1 MPRSKGAVS
10 IRDVAAAAG
19 VSVATVSRVLSPATA
34 EVPMRKETRDRVV
47 RAIDELGYRPNDL
60 ARALLQHRTSAIG
73 LVVPDIS
80 NPYYPPL
87 VRGVE
92 DVASSHGYRVV
103 LCNTDRDPAKIT
115 GYLDTLIKTR
125 VDGIVVAGGGWADV
139 PDRTAVLGRYRTG
152 LVAVGRHLTSHPS
165 VRIDNVAASRAA
177 AEHLIGL
184 GHRRITFVGGPAS
197 STTVQDRAQGFR
209 DALKASGLAGL
220 APAVRYG
227 DFTEESGYALAREIL
242 RLSRPPT
249 ALLCA
254 NDRVALGA
262 YAAAADTARRI
273 PDDVSV
279 VGFDDTPIARYVRP
293 TLTTVAIPTYEMGS
307 AAMRLLLAQF
317 GGDDGAPALETMPTR
332 LVVRDS
338 AAAPVG
344 GQPGG

>member
-1 MPRSKGAVS
+1 MPRAKGAVS

-34 EVPMRKETRDRVV
+34 DVPMRKETRHRVE

-60 ARALLQHRTSAIG
+60 ARALLQHRTAAIG

-92 DVASSHGYRVV
+92 DAASSRGYRVV
-103 LCNTDRDPAKIT
+103 LCNTDRDPAKIS

-139 PDRTAVLGRYRTG
+139 PDRTAVLFTYRTG
-152 LVAVGRHLTSHPS
+152 LVAVGRHLTAHPS
-165 VRIDNVAASRAA
+165 VRVDNVAASRGA

-184 GHRRITFVGGPAS
+184 GHRRIAFLGGPAS
-197 STTVQDRAQGFR
+197 STTVQDRAQGYR
-209 DALKASGLAGL
+209 DALKVAGL
-220 APAVRYG
+220 LGPDAAVRYG
-227 DFTEESGYALAREIL
+227 DFTEECGYALTREL
-242 RLSRPPT
+242 LGETRTPT

-254 NDRVALGA
+254 NDRIAIGA
-262 YAAAADTARRI
+262 YAAAADAGRRV
-273 PDDVSV
+273 PHDVTV

-293 TLTTVAIPTYEMGS
+293 TLTTVAIPTYEMGC
-307 AAMRLLLAQF
+307 AAVRLLLAQLEGNTEPGF
-317 GGDDGAPALETMPTR
+317 ETMPTR

-338 AAAPVG
+338 TAP
-344 GQPGG
+344 PA

>member
-34 EVPMRKETRDRVV
+34 AVPMRKETRDRVE

-60 ARALLQHRTSAIG
+60 ARALLQHRTAAIG

-103 LCNTDRDPAKIT
+103 LCNTDRDPAKIS

-139 PDRTAVLGRYRTG
+139 PDRTAVLGNYRTG
-152 LVAVGRHLTSHPS
+152 LVAVGRHLTAHPS

-177 AEHLIGL
+177 AEHLIGF
-184 GHRRITFVGGPAS
+184 GHRRIAFLGGPAS
-197 STTVQDRAQGFR
+197 STTVQDRAQGYR
-209 DALKASGLAGL
+209 DALKVAGLAGDS
-220 APAVRYG
+220 AAVRYG
-227 DFTEESGYALAREIL
+227 DFTEESGYAATREL
-242 RLSRPPT
+242 LDTSQPPT

-254 NDRVALGA
+254 NDRIALGA
-262 YAAAADTARRI
+262 YAAAADAGRRV
-273 PDDVSV
+273 PHDVSV

-293 TLTTVAIPTYEMGS
+293 TLTTVAIPTYEMGG
-307 AAMRLLLAQF
+307 AAVRLLLAQLQ
-317 GGDDGAPALETMPTR
+317 GNSEPELETMPTQ

-338 AAAPVG
+338 VG
-344 GQPGG
+344 PWLG

>member
-1 MPRSKGAVS
+1 MPRSKSAVS

-34 EVPMRKETRDRVV
+34 DVPMRKETRDKVE
-47 RAIDELGYRPNDL
+47 RAIDQLGYRPNDL
-60 ARALLQHRTSAIG
+60 ARALLQQRSSAIG

-115 GYLDTLIKTR
+115 GYLDTLIKSR
-125 VDGIVVAGGGWADV
+125 VDGIVVAGGGWAEV
-139 PDRTAVLGRYRTG
+139 PDRTAVLGTYRTG
-152 LVAVGRHLTSHPS
+152 LVAVGRHDTAHPS
-165 VRIDNVAASRAA
+165 VRIDNVAASREAT
-177 AEHLIGL
+177 EHLLGL
-184 GHRRITFVGGPAS
+184 GHRRIAFLGGPVS
-197 STTVQDRAQGFR
+197 STTVQDRARGYR
-209 DALKASGLAGL
+209 AALKVASRRGFATI
-220 APAVRYG
+220 VRCG
-227 DFTEESGYALAREIL
+227 EFTEESGYTMTREL
-242 RLSRPPT
+242 LSVSRPPT

-254 NDRVALGA
+254 NDRIALGA
-262 YAAAADTARRI
+262 YAAAADTGRRV

-293 TLTTVAIPTYEMGS
+293 TLTTVAIPTYEMGRV
-307 AAMRLLLAQF
+307 AMRLLLAQLQ
-317 GGDDGAPALETMPTR
+317 GTGQAELEILPTV

-338 AAAPVG
+338 TAP
-344 GQPGG
+344 PAE

>member
-1 MPRSKGAVS
+1 MPRAKGAVS

-34 EVPMRKETRDRVV
+34 DVPMRKETRDKVE

-60 ARALLQHRTSAIG
+60 ARALLHQRSSAIG

-103 LCNTDRDPAKIT
+103 LCNTDRDPAKIS
-115 GYLDTLIKTR
+115 GYLDTLIKSR
-125 VDGIVVAGGGWADV
+125 VDGIVVAGGGWADL
-139 PDRTAVLGRYRTG
+139 PDRTAVLGTYRTG
-152 LVAVGRHLTSHPS
+152 LVAVGRHDTAHPS
-165 VRIDNVAASRAA
+165 VRIDNVAASREAT
-177 AEHLIGL
+177 EHLLGL
-184 GHRRITFVGGPAS
+184 GHRRIAFLGGPAS
-197 STTVQDRAQGFR
+197 STTVQDRAQGYR
-209 DALKASGLAGL
+209 DAQKVAGRPG
-220 APAVRYG
+220 AATGVRYG
-227 DFTEESGYALAREIL
+227 DFTEESGYAMTRELL

-254 NDRVALGA
+254 NDRIALGA
-262 YAAAADTARRI
+262 YAAAADTARRV

-307 AAMRLLLAQF
+307 AAMRLLLAQLE
-317 GGDDGAPALETMPTR
+317 GNPPAGLQTLPTH

-338 AAAPVG
+338 TAP
-344 GQPGG
+344 PSSA

>member
-34 EVPMRKETRDRVV
+34 DVPMRKETRDRVE

-92 DVASSHGYRVV
+92 DVASSHGYRIV
-103 LCNTDRDPAKIT
+103 LCNTDRDPAKIS

-139 PDRTAVLGRYRTG
+139 PDRTAVLGTYRTG
-152 LVAVGRHLTSHPS
+152 LVAVGRHDTAHPS
-165 VRIDNVAASRAA
+165 VRIDNVAASREATVY
-177 AEHLIGL
+177 LLGL
-184 GHRRITFVGGPAS
+184 GHRRTAFLGGPAS
-197 STTVQDRAQGFR
+197 STTVQDRAQGYR
-209 DALKASGLAGL
+209 DALRVAGL
-220 APAVRYG
+220 HGCEKAVRYG
-227 DFTEESGYALAREIL
+227 DFTEESGYAMMQELLGA
-242 RLSRPPT
+242 SPPPT

-254 NDRVALGA
+254 NDRIALGA
-262 YAAAADTARRI
+262 YAAAADAGRRV
-273 PDDVSV
+273 PDEVSV

-293 TLTTVAIPTYEMGS
+293 TLATVAIPTYEMGRV
-307 AAMRLLLAQF
+307 AMRLLLAQLE
-317 GGDDGAPALETMPTR
+317 GSAPPALETLPTR
-332 LVVRDS
+332 LVLRDS
-338 AAAPVG
+338 AAPPAPE
-344 GQPGG
+344 

>member
-19 VSVATVSRVLSPATA
+19 VSVATVSRVLSPASA
-34 EVPMRKETRDRVV
+34 DVPMRKETRDKVE

-60 ARALLQHRTSAIG
+60 ARALLQHRTAAIG

-92 DVASSHGYRVV
+92 DAASSQGYRVV
-103 LCNTDRDPAKIT
+103 LCNTDRDPAKIS

-139 PDRTAVLGRYRTG
+139 PDRTAVLGNYRTG
-152 LVAVGRHLTSHPS
+152 LVAVGRHLTAHPS
-165 VRIDNVAASRAA
+165 VRIDNVAASREA

-184 GHRRITFVGGPAS
+184 GHRRIAFLGGPAS
-197 STTVQDRAQGFR
+197 STTVQDRAQGYR
-209 DALKASGLAGL
+209 DALKVAGLAG
-220 APAVRYG
+220 AATVRCG
-227 DFTEESGYALAREIL
+227 DFTEESGYAATREIL
-242 RLSRPPT
+242 GASPPPT

-254 NDRVALGA
+254 NDRIALGA
-262 YAAAADTARRI
+262 YAAVADAGRRV

-307 AAMRLLLAQF
+307 AAVRVLLAQL
-317 GGDDGAPALETMPTR
+317 DGNTEPEVETMPTR

-338 AAAPVG
+338 TAP
-344 GQPGG
+344 PA

>member
-1 MPRSKGAVS
+1 MPRSKGTVS

-34 EVPMRKETRDRVV
+34 AVPMRKETRDKVE
-47 RAIDELGYRPNDL
+47 RAIDQLGYRPNDL
-60 ARALLQHRTSAIG
+60 ARALLQHRTAAIG

-92 DVASSHGYRVV
+92 DAASSHGYRVV
-103 LCNTDRDPAKIT
+103 LCNTDRDPAKIS

-139 PDRTAVLGRYRTG
+139 PDRTAVLGTYRTG
-152 LVAVGRHLTSHPS
+152 LVAVGRHLTAHPS

-184 GHRRITFVGGPAS
+184 GHRRIAFLGGPAE
-197 STTVQDRAQGFR
+197 STTVQDRAQGYR
-209 DALKASGLAGL
+209 DALKATGLHGFATD
-220 APAVRYG
+220 VRYG
-227 DFTEESGYALAREIL
+227 DFTEESGYAATREL
-242 RLSRPPT
+242 LDTSPSPT

-254 NDRVALGA
+254 NDRIALGA
-262 YAAAADTARRI
+262 YAAAADAGRRI
-273 PDDVSV
+273 PHDVSV

-307 AAMRLLLAQF
+307 AAMRLLLAQLE
-317 GGDDGAPALETMPTR
+317 GDGAPSLETMPTR
-332 LVVRDS
+332 LVIRDS
-338 AAAPVG
+338 AAAPAD
-344 GQPGG
+344 

>member
-34 EVPMRKETRDRVV
+34 HVPMRKETRDRVE
-47 RAIDELGYRPNDL
+47 RAIDQLGYRPNDL
-60 ARALLQHRTSAIG
+60 ARALLHHRTSAIG

-80 NPYYPPL
+80 NPYYPPM

-92 DVASSHGYRVV
+92 DVASAHGYRVV
-103 LCNTDRDPAKIT
+103 LCNTDRDPAKIS

-139 PDRTAVLGRYRTG
+139 PDRTAVLGNYRTG
-152 LVAVGRHLTSHPS
+152 LVAVGRHLTAHPS
-165 VRIDNVAASRAA
+165 VRIDNVAASREA

-184 GHRRITFVGGPAS
+184 GHRRIAFLGGPAS
-197 STTVQDRAQGFR
+197 STTVQDRAQGYR
-209 DALKASGLAGL
+209 DALKVADLPGSA
-220 APAVRYG
+220 AAVTYG
-227 DFTEESGYALAREIL
+227 DFTEECGYAATREL
-242 RLSRPPT
+242 LETSLPSPTALPPT

-254 NDRVALGA
+254 NDRIALGA
-262 YAAAADTARRI
+262 YAAAADAGRRV
-273 PDDVSV
+273 PHDVSV

-293 TLTTVAIPTYEMGS
+293 TLTTVAIPTYEMGG
-307 AAMRLLLAQF
+307 AAVRLLLAQLD
-317 GGDDGAPALETMPTR
+317 GGGGPEVETMATR

-338 AAAPVG
+338 TSPPA
-344 GQPGG
+344 

>member
-34 EVPMRKETRDRVV
+34 DVPMRKETRDKVV

-60 ARALLQHRTSAIG
+60 ARALLHHRTAAIG

-92 DVASSHGYRVV
+92 DVASSRGYRVV

-152 LVAVGRHLTSHPS
+152 LVAVGRHLTAHPS

-184 GHRRITFVGGPAS
+184 GHRRIAFVGGPAS

-209 DALKASGLAGL
+209 DALKASGLDGR
-220 APAVRYG
+220 APVVRYG
-227 DFTEESGYALAREIL
+227 DFTEESGYELTREML
-242 RLSRPPT
+242 RLARPPT

-262 YAAAADTARRI
+262 YAAAADTACRI

-317 GGDDGAPALETMPTR
+317 EGDGGPALETMPTR

-338 AAAPVG
+338 AAAPSAG
-344 GQPGG
+344 

>member
-19 VSVATVSRVLSPATA
+19 VSVATVSRVLSPASA
-34 EVPMRKETRDRVV
+34 AVPMRKETRDKVE
-47 RAIDELGYRPNDL
+47 RAIDQLGYRPNDL
-60 ARALLQHRTSAIG
+60 ARALLQHRTAAIG

-92 DVASSHGYRVV
+92 DAASSQGYRVV
-103 LCNTDRDPAKIT
+103 LCNTDRDPAKIS

-139 PDRTAVLGRYRTG
+139 PDRTAVLDTYRTG
-152 LVAVGRHLTSHPS
+152 LVAVGRHLTAHPS
-165 VRIDNVAASRAA
+165 VRIDNVAASREA

-184 GHRRITFVGGPAS
+184 GHRRIAFLGGPAS
-197 STTVQDRAQGFR
+197 STTVQDRAQGYR
-209 DALKASGLAGL
+209 VAMEVAALA
-220 APAVRYG
+220 APVARYG
-227 DFTEESGYALAREIL
+227 DFTEESGYAATREIL
-242 RLSRPPT
+242 DGSEPPT

-254 NDRVALGA
+254 NDRIALGA
-262 YAAAADTARRI
+262 YAAAADAGHRV
-273 PDDVSV
+273 PDDISV

-293 TLTTVAIPTYEMGS
+293 TLTTVAIPTYEMGR

-317 GGDDGAPALETMPTR
+317 EGRGEPGLETMPTR

-338 AAAPVG
+338 SRPPA
-344 GQPGG
+344 

>member
-1 MPRSKGAVS
+1 MSRSKGAVS

-34 EVPMRKETRDRVV
+34 HVPMRKETRDRVE
-47 RAIDELGYRPNDL
+47 RAIDQLGYRPNDL
-60 ARALLQHRTSAIG
+60 ARALLQRRTAAIG

-92 DVASSHGYRVV
+92 DVASSHHYRVV

-139 PDRTAVLGRYRTG
+139 PDRTAVLGTYGTG
-152 LVAVGRHLTSHPS
+152 LVAVGRHLTAHPS

-177 AEHLIGL
+177 AEHLLGL
-184 GHRRITFVGGPAS
+184 GHRRIAFLGGPSS
-197 STTVQDRAQGFR
+197 STTVQDRAQGYR
-209 DALKASGLAGL
+209 DALKIAGL
-220 APAVRYG
+220 DEQAAAVRYG
-227 DFTEESGYALAREIL
+227 EFAEESGYALTSEL
-242 RLSRPPT
+242 LGTSSPPT

-254 NDRVALGA
+254 NDRIALGA
-262 YAAAADTARRI
+262 YAAAADAGRRV
-273 PDDVSV
+273 PHDVSV

-293 TLTTVAIPTYEMGS
+293 TLTTVAIPTYEIGS
-307 AAMRLLLAQF
+307 AAMELLLAQF
-317 GGDDGAPALETMPTR
+317 EGDTPASLTTLPTR

-338 AAAPVG
+338 AAPPTSG
-344 GQPGG
+344 

>member
-19 VSVATVSRVLSPATA
+19 VSVATVSRVLSPASA
-34 EVPMRKETRDRVV
+34 DVPMRKETRDKVE

-92 DVASSHGYRVV
+92 DAASSRGYRVV
-103 LCNTDRDPAKIT
+103 LCNTDRDPAKIS

-139 PDRTAVLGRYRTG
+139 PDRSTVLGNYRTG
-152 LVAVGRHLTSHPS
+152 LVAVGRHLTAHPS

-184 GHRRITFVGGPAS
+184 GHRRIAFLGGPAL
-197 STTVQDRAQGFR
+197 STTVQDRAQGYR
-209 DALKASGLAGL
+209 DALKVAGL
-220 APAVRYG
+220 GAPVVRYG
-227 DFTEESGYALAREIL
+227 DFTEESGYAATREIL
-242 RLSRPPT
+242 DGCPPPT

-254 NDRVALGA
+254 NDRIALGA
-262 YAAAADTARRI
+262 YAAVTDVGRRV

-293 TLTTVAIPTYEMGS
+293 TLTTVAIPTYEMGR
-307 AAMRLLLAQF
+307 AAMRLLLAQLA
-317 GGDDGAPALETMPTR
+317 GSAKPGLEIMPTH
-332 LVVRDS
+332 LVVRS
-338 AAAPVG
+338 SVAPPVSE
-344 GQPGG
+344 

>member
-34 EVPMRKETRDRVV
+34 EVPMRKETRDRVE
-47 RAIDELGYRPNDL
+47 RAIEQLGYRPNDL

-92 DVASSHGYRVV
+92 DVASSQGYRIV
-103 LCNTDRDPAKIT
+103 LCNTDRDPAKIS

-139 PDRTAVLGRYRTG
+139 PDRTAVLGTYRTG
-152 LVAVGRHLTSHPS
+152 LVAVGRHDTGHPS
-165 VRIDNVAASRAA
+165 VRIDNVAASRDA
-177 AEHLIGL
+177 AEHLLGL
-184 GHRRITFVGGPAS
+184 GHRRTAFLGGPAA
-197 STTVQDRAQGFR
+197 STTVQDRARGYR
-209 DALKASGLAGL
+209 DATAAAGL
-220 APAVRYG
+220 CESGKAVRYG
-227 DFTEESGYALAREIL
+227 EFTEESGYAMTKELL
-242 RLSRPPT
+242 GGSPPPT

-254 NDRVALGA
+254 NDRIALGA
-262 YAAAADTARRI
+262 YAAAADAGRRV

-293 TLTTVAIPTYEMGS
+293 TLTTVAIPTYEMGRV
-307 AAMRLLLAQF
+307 AMRLLLAQLE
-317 GGDDGAPALETMPTR
+317 GSSEPELETMPTR
-332 LVVRDS
+332 LVVRGSTVAPAS
-338 AAAPVG
+338 A
-344 GQPGG
+344 

>member
-1 MPRSKGAVS
+1 MPRSKGTVS

-34 EVPMRKETRDRVV
+34 AVPMRKETRDKVE
-47 RAIDELGYRPNDL
+47 RAIDQLGYRPNDL
-60 ARALLQHRTSAIG
+60 ARALLQHRTAAIG

-92 DVASSHGYRVV
+92 DTASSHGYRVV
-103 LCNTDRDPAKIT
+103 LCNTDRDPAKIS

-139 PDRTAVLGRYRTG
+139 PDRTAVLGTYRTG
-152 LVAVGRHLTSHPS
+152 LVAVGRHLTAHPS

-184 GHRRITFVGGPAS
+184 GHRRIAFLGGPAE
-197 STTVQDRAQGFR
+197 STTVQDRAQGYR
-209 DALKASGLAGL
+209 DALKATGLHGFATD
-220 APAVRYG
+220 VRYG
-227 DFTEESGYALAREIL
+227 DFTEESGYAATREL
-242 RLSRPPT
+242 LDTSPSPT

-254 NDRVALGA
+254 NDRIALGA
-262 YAAAADTARRI
+262 YAAAADAGRRI
-273 PDDVSV
+273 PHDVSV

-307 AAMRLLLAQF
+307 AAMRLLLAQLE
-317 GGDDGAPALETMPTR
+317 GDGAPSLETMPTR
-332 LVVRDS
+332 LVIRDS
-338 AAAPVG
+338 AAAPAD
-344 GQPGG
+344 

>member
-1 MPRSKGAVS
+1 MPRSKSAVS

-34 EVPMRKETRDRVV
+34 GVPMRKETRDRVE

-60 ARALLQHRTSAIG
+60 ARALLQHRTAAIG

-92 DVASSHGYRVV
+92 DTASSHGYRVV
-103 LCNTDRDPAKIT
+103 LCNTDRDPAKIS

-139 PDRTAVLGRYRTG
+139 PDRTAVLGTYRTG
-152 LVAVGRHLTSHPS
+152 LVAVGRHLTAHPS
-165 VRIDNVAASRAA
+165 VRIDNVAASRGA

-184 GHRRITFVGGPAS
+184 GHRRIAFLGGPAS
-197 STTVQDRAQGFR
+197 STTVQDRAQGYR
-209 DALKASGLAGL
+209 DALTVAGL
-220 APAVRYG
+220 PAPLVRYG
-227 DFTEESGYALAREIL
+227 DFTEESGYALTREL
-242 RLSRPPT
+242 LGESRTPT
-249 ALLCA
+249 ALICA
-254 NDRVALGA
+254 NDRIAIGA
-262 YAAAADTARRI
+262 YAAAADAGCRV
-273 PDDVSV
+273 PHDVSV

-293 TLTTVAIPTYEMGS
+293 TLTTVAIPTYEMGC
-307 AAMRLLLAQF
+307 AAVRLLLAQL
-317 GGDDGAPALETMPTR
+317 GGNTEPGLETMPTR

-338 AAAPVG
+338 AAPPASG
-344 GQPGG
+344 

>member
-1 MPRSKGAVS
+1 MPRSKGTVS

-34 EVPMRKETRDRVV
+34 AVPMRKETRDRVE

-60 ARALLQHRTSAIG
+60 ARALLQHRTAAIG

-103 LCNTDRDPAKIT
+103 LCNTDRDPAKIS

-139 PDRTAVLGRYRTG
+139 PDRTAVLGTYRTG
-152 LVAVGRHLTSHPS
+152 LVAVGRHLTAHPS

-184 GHRRITFVGGPAS
+184 GHRRIAFLGGPAS
-197 STTVQDRAQGFR
+197 STTVQDRAQGYR
-209 DALKASGLAGL
+209 DALKVADLAGGS
-220 APAVRYG
+220 AAVRYG
-227 DFTEESGYALAREIL
+227 DFVEESGYALTREL
-242 RLSRPPT
+242 LDTPPPPT

-254 NDRVALGA
+254 NDRIALGA
-262 YAAAADTARRI
+262 YAAAADAGRRV
-273 PDDVSV
+273 PHDVSV

-293 TLTTVAIPTYEMGS
+293 TLTTVAIPTYEMGG
-307 AAMRLLLAQF
+307 AAVRLLLSQLD
-317 GGDDGAPALETMPTR
+317 GGGEPEVETMATR

-338 AAAPVG
+338 TSPPA
-344 GQPGG
+344 

>member
-34 EVPMRKETRDRVV
+34 DVPMRKETRDRVE
-47 RAIDELGYRPNDL
+47 RAIDQLGYRPNDL
-60 ARALLQHRTSAIG
+60 ARALLQQRTAAIG

-92 DVASSHGYRVV
+92 DEASSHGYRVV
-103 LCNTDRDPAKIT
+103 LCNTDRDPAKISE
-115 GYLDTLIKTR
+115 YLETLIKTR

-139 PDRTAVLGRYRTG
+139 PDRTAVLDTYRTG
-152 LVAVGRHLTSHPS
+152 LVVVGRHATAHPS
-165 VRIDNVAASRAA
+165 VRIDNMAASREA
-177 AEHLIGL
+177 AEHLLRL
-184 GHRRITFVGGPAS
+184 GHRRFAFLAGPAS
-197 STTVQDRAQGFR
+197 STTVQDRVLGYR
-209 DALKASGLAGL
+209 DALEAVGLPGCEQV
-220 APAVRYG
+220 VRYG
-227 DFTEESGYALAREIL
+227 EFTEESGYAATREL
-242 RLSRPPT
+242 LGGSPPPT

-254 NDRVALGA
+254 NDRIALGA
-262 YAAAADTARRI
+262 YAAAADGGRCV

-293 TLTTVAIPTYEMGS
+293 TLTTVAIPTYEIGR

-317 GGDDGAPALETMPTR
+317 EGSTPPQLETLPTR
-332 LVVRDS
+332 LVVRGS
-338 AAAPVG
+338 AGPPASG
-344 GQPGG
+344 

>member
-1 MPRSKGAVS
+1 
-10 IRDVAAAAG
+10 
-19 VSVATVSRVLSPATA
+19 VSRVLSPATA
-34 EVPMRKETRDRVV
+34 DVPMRKETRHRVE

-60 ARALLQHRTSAIG
+60 ARALLQHRTAAIG

-92 DVASSHGYRVV
+92 DAASSHGYRVV
-103 LCNTDRDPAKIT
+103 LCNTDRDPAKIS

-139 PDRTAVLGRYRTG
+139 PDSTAVLGTYRTG
-152 LVAVGRHLTSHPS
+152 LVAVGRHLTAHPS

-184 GHRRITFVGGPAS
+184 GHRRIAFLGGPAS
-197 STTVQDRAQGFR
+197 STTVQDRAQGYR
-209 DALKASGLAGL
+209 DALKVADLPGPETAMT
-220 APAVRYG
+220 YG
-227 DFTEESGYALAREIL
+227 DFTEESGYALTREL
-242 RLSRPPT
+242 LGESPPPT

-254 NDRVALGA
+254 NDRIALGA
-262 YAAAADTARRI
+262 YAAAADAGRRV
-273 PDDVSV
+273 PHDVSV

-307 AAMRLLLAQF
+307 AAVRLLLTHL
-317 GGDDGAPALETMPTR
+317 DGAQLNGGTPARLETLPTR
-332 LVVRDS
+332 LVIRDS
-338 AAAPVG
+338 AAPPAP
-344 GQPGG
+344 